1 VKEYDRI
8 VKSARRQADCCRN
21 IESTVTVKI
30 SNCSKLRRVTNPVA
44 SMWLQAAVRIAKKDR
59 HIVRCIVKYQE
70 IWRSVAVQVT
80 GFEVIADPKIFQNTR
95 TGLRSYRLKGS
106 VTITQSRRNRVGAE
120 GLLLHYHPDI
130 EQTVAI
136 KIAHFELVRPCRADD
151 RGSKREVSVPR
162 KHSHTRWQGSYNV
175 DVAIAGYLRQ
185 SQAVRQ

>member
-1 VKEYDRI
+1 
-8 VKSARRQADCCRN
+8 
-21 IESTVTVKI
+21 
-30 SNCSKLRRVTNPVA
+30 
-44 SMWLQAAVRIAKKDR
+44 MWSQAAVRIYKKDG
-59 HIVRCIVKYQE
+59 HIIRCIVQYHE
-70 IWRSVAVQVT
+70 IGRSIAIHVT
-80 GFEVIADPKIFQNTR
+80 SVEVVADPQIFQNTR

-130 EQTVAI
+130 EQTVVI
-136 KIAHFELVRPCRADD
+136 KIAHFELVRPCRADE

-175 DVAIAGYLRQ
+175 DVGIAGYLRQ